1 MKPNN
6 TPLAIPGMR
15 KPLLGVPGGRV
26 RLSALEGRG
35 LKDHEGQPMRSVSS
49 NRQKRD
55 ALMKLESIFDTIQRM
70 NRLEM
75 P

>member
-6 TPLAIPGMR
+6 EPLAIPGMR

-35 LKDHEGQPMRSVSS
+35 LKDHEVASCVVGV
-49 NRQKRD
+49 
-55 ALMKLESIFDTIQRM
+55 E
-70 NRLEM
+70 
-75 P
+75 